1 MKTVDENL
9 KALLSS
15 HPDLK
20 IVDLNELNVPQQQK
34 HPHLKTGTTTCGLK
48 VVGGVVLAADKRATM
63 GNFIANRQARKV
75 NNLMDH
81 IWMTIAGG
89 VADAQYLIDVMRAE
103 GQLFEMKRKRKIPVK
118 ALAHMLA
125 NMLFRN
131 KQSPYEVGLIM
142 GGYTNDEGPALFDL
156 DALGSI
162 LPEDF
167 TSVGSGSSF
176 CIGVLEANWKP
187 NLTPEEGKTLA
198 IKALQAA
205 IARDINTGN
214 GVDVVVITK
223 DGYKFD
229 FIPVK

>member
-1 MKTVDENL
+1 MKTIDENL
-9 KALLSS
+9 KALLSN

-20 IVDLNELNVPQQQK
+20 IVDLNELNVPQQQN

-48 VVGGVVLAADKRATM
+48 VAGGVVLAADKRATM
-63 GNFIANRQARKV
+63 ANFIANRQARKV
-75 NNLMDH
+75 NNLTDH
-81 IWMTIAGG
+81 CWMTIAGG
-89 VADAQYLIDVMRAE
+89 VADAQYLIDIMRAE
-103 GQLFEMKRKRKIPVK
+103 AQLFEMKRKRKIPVK

-131 KQSPYEVGLIM
+131 KQTPYEVGLIM
-142 GGYTNDEGPALFDL
+142 GGYTDDEGPALFDL
-156 DALGSI
+156 DELGSI

-167 TSVGSGSSF
+167 TSVGSGSPF

-198 IKALQAA
+198 IKAVQAA